1 MFLIVILNELETEQT
16 CLRRSLP
23 LVCGHT
29 HEYEGSHNITSYGRK
44 VLQADPNQDSI
55 SANCT
60 DCLENERMIVAKE
73 TVWARCRE
81 EMNTLL
87 DLLPPGLKKRADNV

>member
-1 MFLIVILNELETEQT
+1 MLNGFETEQT

-23 LVCGHT
+23 LVCGHDRK
-29 HEYEGSHNITSYGRK
+29 YERGHDITSYGRK

-55 SANCT
+55 SANCI

-73 TVWARCRE
+73 TVWA
-81 EMNTLL
+81 
-87 DLLPPGLKKRADNV
+87 